1 LAWAATKLADM
12 IRLALTL
19 MLLATPAMA
28 ETMSFFIA
36 NGLPHDV
43 AVELYGDRRVWP
55 GDDQVYLI
63 GKGEKKSVP
72 IECSPGERIC
82 YGAWKLGD
90 DSVTFGAGPDKA
102 YACDDCCYICVGSTI
117 SDIRLGEMD

>member
-1 LAWAATKLADM
+1 M
-12 IRLALTL
+12 IRLALAL
-19 MLLATPAMA
+19 SLIAFPAAA

-36 NGLPHDV
+36 NGMPHDV
-43 AVELYGDRRVWP
+43 AVELHGERRVWP

-63 GKGEKKSVP
+63 GRGEKKSVP

-90 DSVTFGAGPDKA
+90 DRVSFGVGPDGSFV
-102 YACDDCCYICVGSTI
+102 CDDCCSICVGSTI
-117 SDIRLGEMD
+117 SDIRLGTMD